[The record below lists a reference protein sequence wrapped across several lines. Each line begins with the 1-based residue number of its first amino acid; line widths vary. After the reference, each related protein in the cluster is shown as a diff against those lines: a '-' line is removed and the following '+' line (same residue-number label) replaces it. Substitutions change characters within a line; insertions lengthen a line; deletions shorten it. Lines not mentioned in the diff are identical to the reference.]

1 MKIGTERESKIY
13 NAGVKEGIKHC
24 KPSDDTKEFMSEQ
37 KANTDVILERIG
49 NLKKTVETQH
59 YENKLQHDDICAK
72 QDHTNGDVKALKL
85 WKAGLLGAGGIITA
99 VVIPMI
105 LYFMNIVMDDMEE
118 YRVSNQTTAQDL
130 SALKDVILL
139 NGIEK

>member
-1 MKIGTERESKIY
+1 
-13 NAGVKEGIKHC
+13 
-24 KPSDDTKEFMSEQ
+24 
-37 KANTDVILERIG
+37 
-49 NLKKTVETQH
+49 VETQH

-72 QDHTNGDVKALKL
+72 QDHTNGDVKTLKL

-130 SALKDVILL
+130 SALKDAILL

>member
-1 MKIGTERESKIY
+1 MKIENDRESKIY
-13 NAGVKEGIKHC
+13 NNGIKEGLKHC
-24 KPSDDTKEFMSEQ
+24 DPSPDTRAFMKEQ
-37 KANTDVILERIG
+37 KTNTAVILERIG

-105 LYFMNIVMDDMEE
+105 LYFMNTVMDDMEE
-118 YRVSNQTTAQDL
+118 YRVSHQTTAHDL
-130 SALKDVILL
+130 SELKDAILL
-139 NGIEK
+139 KNTEK